1 MRWNKKYIYP
11 KSTREIS
18 VGQRLYNIN
27 NERLPSVTT
36 ILNDTQSDFKRESL
50 KKWREKIGDKEAEK
64 ILKTSS
70 QRGTAMHK
78 HLEEYLIGQNFITM
92 PGLEEEA
99 RLMSQIII
107 NKGLSHLDELWGC
120 EVTVYMPKM
129 FAGTSDA
136 IGVYQNKES
145 IIDFKQSNKPKKK
158 EWITDYFF
166 QVGAYALAHNHIYNS
181 NITQGVILVCTPP
194 PNMEF
199 QEFIICDDEFSFY
212 QEEFI

>member
-18 VGQRLYNIN
+18 DGQRLYNIN
-27 NERLPSVTT
+27 NQRLPSVTT
-36 ILNDTQSDFKRESL
+36 ILNDTQSDHKRESL
-50 KKWREKIGDKEAEK
+50 KKWRDRIGDKEADK

-107 NKGLSHLDELWGC
+107 NCFK
-120 EVTVYMPKM
+120 V
-129 FAGTSDA
+129 
-136 IGVYQNKES
+136 
-145 IIDFKQSNKPKKK
+145 II
-158 EWITDYFF
+158 Y
-166 QVGAYALAHNHIYNS
+166 Y
-181 NITQGVILVCTPP
+181 
-194 PNMEF
+194 
-199 QEFIICDDEFSFY
+199 
-212 QEEFI
+212 